1 MDVLGKT
8 LIYIAAAAA
17 AGSLVL
23 YLARERF
30 TGFARLSFRAAT
42 IAIVSSSALLLFLIL
57 THRFEFLY
65 VRNYSSTDLPL
76 YYLIA
81 TLWGGQE
88 GTLLLW
94 ILYTSLLGLILMRVS
109 GRFER
114 IGMSVVS
121 LFILTILAI
130 LIKRSPFE
138 TAPFAVA
145 EGAGLNPLLQDFWM
159 TIHPPVMFLGFA
171 LSIFPFAI
179 AIAGYV
185 RGEYRKWTPQ
195 AWTWMLATWC
205 TLATALV
212 MGGYWAYKVLGWG
225 GYWAWDPVE
234 NSSLIPWIFATGG
247 LHSLIMLRKRNAL
260 ARSAFLF
267 AVLPFISILFG
278 SFLTRS
284 GVLGDFSVHSF
295 LDLGIN
301 SLLVVLLLLFSVIGF
316 GTLIWRFRRV
326 NAEPAY
332 TSMSTIGF
340 FVSVGVLSLL
350 IAGALVLIGMST
362 PLWTRLGGP
371 PSNVTL
377 RYYFM
382 ATMPVALILLV
393 GLSVF
398 PFMRWTKPTKPYI
411 DPVAS
416 IPLAIAVFTGAAA
429 FFGGIRDVLYIAL
442 LTLAALAAASNG
454 YLIYDRF
461 RSKRIIHGGYLAHVG
476 LALLIVGAAV
486 SSAYERKEQ
495 VGLPLGQPV
504 ERFGWTLTYQGV
516 GHSPDDGKT
525 PYNVLVERAGWETAY
540 LCSPRQYELPDQGV
554 MRKPAVK
561 KFWNKDLYISPLG
574 IEGDGQPGRVA
585 TLERGGTKNVN
596 GFDVTFLGFE
606 IDEGHGT
613 GARVDCPAEI
623 VGDMIID
630 TVIPAVVSTTEGL
643 QEVPAT
649 FADGR
654 YTMVV
659 EQIDATYGA
668 VDMRLIDHED
678 PNAATQVFWI
688 ELAEKPLINLFWI
701 GTTLM
706 VLGGLLALRKRA
718 VIASQSTP
726 HTPADRSAERAA
738 LTDSATPNSVVPPT
752 RSPAQKQ

>member
-8 LIYIAAAAA
+8 LIFIAAAGA
-17 AGSLVL
+17 AGSLIL

-30 TGFARLSFRAAT
+30 TGFARLSFRAAA
-42 IAIVSSSALLLFLIL
+42 IAIVSACALLLYLIL

-94 ILYTSLLGLILMRVS
+94 ILYTSLLGLILMRVA

-114 IGMSVVS
+114 ISMAVIS
-121 LFILTILAI
+121 LFVLAVLAI

-171 LSIFPFAI
+171 LSVFPFAI
-179 AIAGYV
+179 AVAGYA
-185 RGEYRKWTPQ
+185 RREYRQWTPM

-225 GYWAWDPVE
+225 GYWGWDPVE
-234 NSSLIPWIFATGG
+234 NSSLIPWLFATGG
-247 LHSLIMLRKRNAL
+247 VHSLVMFRKRNAL
-260 ARSAFLF
+260 ARSAFLL
-267 AVLPFISILFG
+267 AILPFISVLFG

-301 SLLVVLLLLFSVIGF
+301 SFLVVLLLVFSVIGF

-382 ATMPVALILLV
+382 ATTPVALILLV

-398 PFMRWTKPTKPYI
+398 PFLRWTKPVKPYI
-411 DPVAS
+411 DPVAA
-416 IPLAIAVFTGAAA
+416 IPLALAIFVGAAA
-429 FFGGIRDVLYIAL
+429 VFSGIRDVLYIAL
-442 LTLAALAAASNG
+442 LTLAALAASSNG

-461 RSKRIIHGGYLAHVG
+461 RKKRIIHGAYLAHVG

-504 ERFGWTLTYQGV
+504 EHFGWTLTYQGP
-516 GHSPDDGKT
+516 GQDQGDGKI
-525 PYNVLVERAGWETAY
+525 PYNVLVEHAGWDQAY
-540 LCSPRQYELPDQGV
+540 LCSPRQYELADKGV

-574 IEGDGQPGRVA
+574 IEGQGEAGSVA
-585 TLERGGTKNVN
+585 TLEQGGTKSIN
-596 GFDVTFLGFE
+596 GFDVTFLGFA

-613 GARVDCPAEI
+613 GSRVDCPTEI
-623 VGDMIID
+623 VGDMIVD
-630 TVIPAVVSTTEGL
+630 TIIPAVVSTTDGF
-643 QEVPAT
+643 QKIPAT

-654 YTMVV
+654 YTMTV
-659 EQIDATYGA
+659 EQIDATRGA
-668 VDMRLIDHED
+668 VELRLIDNESSE
-678 PNAATQVFWI
+678 AAVPVFWV
-688 ELAEKPLINLFWI
+688 EVAEKPLINLFWI
-701 GTTLM
+701 GTVLM

-718 VIASQSTP
+718 RIAGESDTSHPSTARIQE
-726 HTPADRSAERAA
+726 TARTVSGSLASVAA
-738 LTDSATPNSVVPPT
+738 PQVSHKPE
-752 RSPAQKQ
+752 